1 MERIR
6 HRADF
11 LAAAGAARAHA
22 PAFTLQSRKRDDL
35 GVCRVG
41 FTVTRK
47 VGTAVERNRIRR
59 RLRALIDASAA
70 IDPQDARD
78 LVLVGRRNALDRG
91 FGEMLDDLR
100 SAMKRLDRPADRTSH
115 SGQSTAAA
123 AADNDAS
130 RR

>member
-22 PAFTLQSRKRDDL
+22 PAFSIQSRKRGDL
-35 GVCRVG
+35 GGCRVG

-59 RLRALIDASAA
+59 RLRALIDESTAL
-70 IDPQDARD
+70 DPQDARD
-78 LVLVGRRNALDRG
+78 LVIVGRRAALDRG
-91 FGEMLDDLR
+91 FGKMLDDLR
-100 SAMKRLDRPADRTSH
+100 SAMRRLDRPADRTSH
-115 SGQSTAAA
+115 SGPSSAAP